1 MVISQKIREIMIPL
15 SSAATATADMP
26 LKEAIRALRKLYCE
40 VEEGK
45 CTEAGFR
52 TIVVLDRNQ
61 QIAGILDFQFII
73 NILIPET
80 AGSFPAKVRAM
91 WDSLAAVNP

>member
-52 TIVVLDRNQ
+52 TIVILDRNRTNRRHFGFS
-61 QIAGILDFQFII
+61 IHHKNIDSRDSRQFSGQG
-73 NILIPET
+73 
-80 AGSFPAKVRAM
+80 AGSVGFTRRC
-91 WDSLAAVNP
+91 